1 MVADATVAD
10 LRPVFTPRCCK
21 TAGEEISAAVGGDGP
36 PLLLLHGN
44 PRTHVSWHR
53 VAPTLAERYTV
64 VATDLRG
71 YGDSSKPAGGG
82 DHSAYSFRTMGEDS
96 FEVMRQLG
104 FERFAVAGP
113 DRGARVGFRMALDRP
128 GVGRVSFGDRVCK
141 YV

>member
-1 MVADATVAD
+1 MASA
-10 LRPVFTPRCCK
+10 PQSSSECCCC
-21 TAGEEISAAVGGDGP
+21 S

-44 PRTHVSWHR
+44 PLTHVSWHR

-104 FERFAVAGP
+104 FECFAVAGH
-113 DRGARVGFRMALDRP
+113 DRGARVGVRKAIDPP
-128 GVGRVSFGDRVCK
+128 GASETTAVLE
-141 YV
+141 